1 MNNPGRRMGDLVAT
15 ISKYAKRITDF
26 DIGIGWQTWG
36 NYGSWS
42 KWALSYDN
50 SEGIGE
56 ITRKSMNMTIVTVL
70 GFYFRI
76 YLLGPHIEKANKGQ
90 GNNE

>member
-42 KWALSYDN
+42 SWALSYDN
-50 SEGIGE
+50 SEGVGE
-56 ITRKSMNMTIVTVL
+56 ITRKSMNMTMVTVL

-76 YLLGPHIEKANKGQ
+76 YLLGPRIEKANGGQ
-90 GNNE
+90 ENNG